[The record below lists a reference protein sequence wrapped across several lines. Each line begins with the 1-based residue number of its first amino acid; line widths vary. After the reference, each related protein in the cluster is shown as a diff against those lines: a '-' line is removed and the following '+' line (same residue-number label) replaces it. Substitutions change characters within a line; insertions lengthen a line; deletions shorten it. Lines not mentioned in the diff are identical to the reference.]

1 MVQNRKET
9 EISLLGVDEDGGEEG
24 DERVDDEVHEEAGD
38 DERHSVGLP
47 Y

>member
-24 DERVDDEVHEEAGD
+24 MRGLMLRLMKIAD

>member
-1 MVQNRKET
+1 MVRNRKET
-9 EISLLGVDEDGGEEG
+9 EISLLGVDEDGGKEG
-24 DERVDDEVHEEAGD
+24 MRGLMMRLMKIGD